1 MMKRFLAVVGATVL
15 AITSS
20 VGFVAAQTNTPV
32 NANGSSAVA
41 NDDGVPIATG
51 AGQDIVYGDINTGG
65 GGGEVLGDPNAVYT
79 PARPDHPG
87 PDGGMIVM
95 PGAGDGMIGGI
106 PVMPPLQPTAP
117 DNTTMTNT
125 SMASTEGTTSENVP
139 LETTT
144 SGSTT
149 ETTDSGAT
157 STGFCASYGIWYDA
171 QIAYENMGATAADPA
186 LVQEV
191 DSDYDGIACE
201 ELMA

>member
-1 MMKRFLAVVGATVL
+1 
-15 AITSS
+15 
-20 VGFVAAQTNTPV
+20 
-32 NANGSSAVA
+32 
-41 NDDGVPIATG
+41 
-51 AGQDIVYGDINTGG
+51 
-65 GGGEVLGDPNAVYT
+65 
-79 PARPDHPG
+79 
-87 PDGGMIVM
+87 MIVM
-95 PGAGDGMIGGI
+95 PGAGDGLIGGI

-125 SMASTEGTTSENVP
+125 SMASTEGTTSETVP

-149 ETTDSGAT
+149 ETTDSG
-157 STGFCASYGIWYDA
+157 A